1 MGDTRNTQINFRVTE
16 QEKLELKKRADDAR
30 LSMSDYLLALAR
42 NKKIYS
48 VDGIEDFMQYFAMAV
63 YELDRVKSQ
72 IIKCGTNI
80 NQIAHTAN
88 ATHSLNDN
96 EVKYV
101 NMNAKEVKDLALKVA
116 SIGNALVEIVNDR
129 SEMFDKTEGKFPKV

>member
-30 LSMSDYLLALAR
+30 LSMSDFLLALAR
-42 NKKIYS
+42 NKKIYR

-63 YELDRVKSQ
+63 YEIDRVKSQ

-96 EVKYV
+96 EVK
-101 NMNAKEVKDLALKVA
+101 
-116 SIGNALVEIVNDR
+116 
-129 SEMFDKTEGKFPKV
+129 

>member
-16 QEKLELKKRADDAR
+16 QEKIELKKRADDAR
-30 LSMSDYLLALAR
+30 LSMSDFLLALAR

-72 IIKCGTNI
+72 ITNI

-116 SIGNALVEIVNDR
+116 SIGNALVEIVNDM

>member
-30 LSMSDYLLALAR
+30 LSMSNYLLALAR
-42 NKKIYS
+42 NKKIYR

-63 YELDRVKSQ
+63 YEINRVKSQ

-101 NMNAKEVKDLALKVA
+101 ALKVA
-116 SIGNALVEIVNDR
+116 SIGNALVEIVNDM
-129 SEMFDKTEGKFPKV
+129 SEMLDKTEGKFPKV

>member
-1 MGDTRNTQINFRVTE
+1 
-16 QEKLELKKRADDAR
+16 
-30 LSMSDYLLALAR
+30 MSDFLLALAR

-116 SIGNALVEIVNDR
+116 SIGNALVEIVNDM